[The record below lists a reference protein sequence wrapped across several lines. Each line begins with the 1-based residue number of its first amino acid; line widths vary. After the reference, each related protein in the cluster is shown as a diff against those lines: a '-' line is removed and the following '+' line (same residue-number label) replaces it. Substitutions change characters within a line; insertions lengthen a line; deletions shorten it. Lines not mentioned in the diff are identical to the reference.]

1 MIRERFFTHHA
12 SLFKTMH
19 NNISTPTPIQ
29 LIALDQ
35 DGTLLDSNG
44 RIPPQNI
51 TAIKKAIAQ
60 GIQVII
66 ATGKTRWSAKAAIE
80 QIGLHAPGVFT
91 QGLVICD
98 ADGGV
103 LHETTI
109 PQETLLP
116 ILTYIEEKELPH
128 LAYCSDQL
136 RTPYHHSYSVML
148 HKKYHEPLPTVVGP
162 LHDGLSRFH
171 INKLL
176 INDDANNDATRAEL
190 EQLFGAQVTVT
201 QAVPEYIEILPLGT
215 SKGKGLRWLLNKLGV
230 PETAVLAVGDG
241 ENDIEMLQMAGIGV
255 AMGNAH
261 APVKA
266 VADAV
271 VASNDQ
277 AGVAEAIERFALTSN

>member
-1 MIRERFFTHHA
+1 
-12 SLFKTMH
+12 MH

-44 RIPPQNI
+44 RIPAQNI
-51 TAIKKAIAQ
+51 TAIKKAITQ

-66 ATGKTRWSAKAAIE
+66 ATGKTRWSAQAAIE
-80 QIGLHAPGVFT
+80 QIGLQAPGVFT

-109 PQETLLP
+109 PQETAVSV
-116 ILTYIEEKELPH
+116 LTYLEEKALPY

-136 RTPYHHSYSVML
+136 RTPYHHSYSVLL
-148 HKKYHEPLPTVVGP
+148 HKKYHEPLPVPVGS
-162 LHDGLSRFH
+162 LRDGLPQFR

-176 INDDANNDATRAEL
+176 ISDEQNNDATRADL
-190 EQLFGAQVTVT
+190 EALFGDLATVT
-201 QAVPEYIEILPLGT
+201 QAVPEFIEVLPLNT
-215 SKGKGLRWLLNKLGV
+215 SKGKGLRWLLNEVGV

-241 ENDIEMLQMAGIGV
+241 ENDIDMLQMAGIGV

-261 APVKA
+261 EPVKA
-266 VADAV
+266 VADAI

-277 AGVAEAIERFALTSN
+277 AGVAQAIEKFALA

>member
-1 MIRERFFTHHA
+1 M
-12 SLFKTMH
+12 SNL
-19 NNISTPTPIQ
+19 PIQ

-44 RIPPQNI
+44 RIPVRNI
-51 TAIKKAIAQ
+51 TAIKAAIAQ

-66 ATGKTRWSAKAAIE
+66 ATGKTRQSAEAGIA
-80 QIGLHAPGVFT
+80 QLGLHAPGVFT

-98 ADGGV
+98 AAGGV
-103 LHETTI
+103 LHETVLAR
-109 PQETLLP
+109 ETAVS
-116 ILTYIEEKELPH
+116 ILTYLEEKELPY

-136 RTPYHHSYSVML
+136 RTPYHHSYSVLL
-148 HKKYHEPLPTVVGP
+148 HKKYHEPLPVPVGP
-162 LHDGLSRFH
+162 LSESISQFQ

-176 INDDANNDATRAEL
+176 ISDEVNNDATRAEL
-190 EQLFGAQVTVT
+190 DALFGVQVTVT
-201 QAVPEYIEILPLGT
+201 QAVPEFIEILPLGT
-215 SKGKGLRWLLNKLGV
+215 SKGRGLRWLLNELGV

-261 APVKA
+261 ANVKA

-271 VASNDQ
+271 VASNDE
-277 AGVAEAIERFALTSN
+277 AGVAQAIEQFALTQ